1 MKKLFLLLTIFAS
14 SVFSLHATPGEP
26 ENDDLNQVISYYL
39 QKVNADSIESYM
51 QTLEDFGTRFCLASN
66 RKEVALWIKNKFIS
80 LGYPETRL
88 DSFPL
93 NRWYGG
99 NYYQTWQ
106 YNVVATY
113 EGYLNPDQYYM
124 MGGHYDAIVPS
135 SSNPFVIA
143 PGADD
148 NASGVAAAIEV
159 ARIMKQYDY
168 IPESSIKFIAFAA
181 EELGLHGAWHYAN
194 NAANQ
199 NMDIVFMLNND
210 MISYCTLPQSQWT
223 LRIQK
228 YPNSLWVT
236 NLATYI
242 AQVFTELSVT
252 ESTQYIQYSDSWP
265 FYYNGYNAIFLQE
278 NQFTPFYH
286 TVNDL
291 VIHSNLPYTAEM
303 TKVSLGMLIHENGLG
318 TIAGSN
324 CVNPELVSLPVIELE
339 GSTEHYGNHISSEW
353 LITDPWYASNYVAG
367 NERIFEFTLS
377 ENSIL
382 NGSVSCPEGNNAGLF
397 ILGDCPGADNPVQV
411 LELAAGTSGGSFQQL
426 PLPAGTYYAIVSTW
440 PDPEFTSFTL
450 NLSAE
455 PASQQPEMAI
465 TPDEMHFGIV
475 GTGQQSVQQEFTIR
489 NIGNQPLGITDV
501 SITGENASQ
510 FVIANQP
517 GSLPLE
523 LHFGEYA
530 TVAVVFEPTQAGL
543 QTAFFSVTD
552 HLSAVHHVV
561 LTGNGYDGPVISPP
575 YAQDFSGT
583 GLGQIPEGWMQD
595 QDKWSTVNSNFAGG
609 DAPELQFAGTS
620 AQPDHYKLVTNPINA
635 TNATGLEISFLHM
648 LDGIA
653 ANQDAFTLKL
663 QASINGGITWQ
674 DLWLMTNTSGI
685 PSETVSL
692 DLDFLDGEIFLLAW
706 EFEGAPAGINAW
718 YIDNIVISGETSPFL
733 AGDANCDGMVDVLDV
748 VASINFVL
756 GNNPS
761 PFCFE
766 NADVNQDG
774 IVNVL
779 DVVATVNII
788 TGTGKS
794 SRIAM
799 NSGTAYLSLYPGQ
812 INLKSDGTLAG
823 LQFNI
828 SGKNLEFMNL
838 NFELSGYEFAYA
850 MNAQQLTGIIF
861 SFDNKPIPSGDIT
874 LFTYQGNQRE
884 LQWGDVVAANLN
896 AEEVY
901 VEKRIENFIAS
912 ISADDYK
919 LLAYPN
925 PARGN
930 FTVEVDV
937 PHESETIIRIVDLV
951 GREVLR
957 LYDGKLEHGNHVY
970 QIESG
975 HALNKGIYV
984 LYIHAVPYGTSE
996 KIINKNLKLIIQ

>member
-1 MKKLFLLLTIFAS
+1 MKKLFVLLSIFAIS
-14 SVFSLHATPGEP
+14 FLSLQVRANEP
-26 ENDDLNQVISYYL
+26 ANDDLNQVISYYL

-66 RKEVALWIKNKFIS
+66 RKEVAQWIQNKFIS
-80 LGYPETRL
+80 LGYPDTRL
-88 DSFPL
+88 DSFPF

-113 EGYLNPDQYYM
+113 EGYLNPDQYYV

-168 IPESSIKFIAFAA
+168 IPESSIKFMAFAA

-265 FYYNGYNAIFLQE
+265 FYHNGYHAIFLQE

-291 VIHSNLPYTAEM
+291 VIHSNMPYTAEM
-303 TKVSLGMLIHENGLG
+303 VKVSLGMLIHENGLG

-324 CVNPELVSLPVIELE
+324 CGNPELVSLPIIDLE
-339 GSTEHYGNHISSEW
+339 GSTEDYGNHISPEW
-353 LITDPWYASNYVAG
+353 LIADPWYASNYVAG
-367 NERIFEFTLS
+367 NDRIFEFTLS
-377 ENSIL
+377 ENSVL
-382 NGSVSCPEGNNAGLF
+382 DGSVICPEGNNAGLF
-397 ILGDCPGADNPVQV
+397 ILGDCPGADNPTHV
-411 LELAAGTSGGSFQQL
+411 LMLAAGTSGGSFQQL

-440 PDPEFTSFTL
+440 PDPEFTTFSL
-450 NLSAE
+450 NLSAV
-455 PASQQPEMAI
+455 PASQQAEIAI

-475 GTGQQSVQQEFTIR
+475 GTGQQSVPQEFIIR
-489 NIGNQPLGITDV
+489 NIGNQPLGITDI
-501 SITGENASQ
+501 SLTGEDASQ
-510 FVIANQP
+510 FLITNQA
-517 GSLPLE
+517 GTLPLE
-523 LHFGEYA
+523 LHFGEST

-543 QTAFFSVTD
+543 QTAFFTVTD

-583 GLGQIPEGWMQD
+583 GIGQIPEGWTQV
-595 QDKWSTVNSNFAGG
+595 QDKWSTVNSNYAGG
-609 DAPELQFAGTS
+609 DAPELKFAGTS
-620 AQPDHYKLVTNPINA
+620 AQVDSYKLITNPINA
-635 TNATGLEISFLHM
+635 TNTTGLEISFLHM

-653 ANQDAFTLKL
+653 ANQDIFTLKL
-663 QASINGGITWQ
+663 QASTNGGITWQ
-674 DLWLMTNTSGI
+674 DLWLTSSTSGI

-692 DLDFLDGEIFLLAW
+692 DLGFLDGEILLLAW
-706 EFEGAPAGINAW
+706 EFEGAPANINAW
-718 YIDNIVISGETSPFL
+718 YLDNIVLSGETSPFL
-733 AGDANCDGMVDVLDV
+733 AGDANCDEVVDVLDV

-779 DVVATVNII
+779 DVVGTVNII

-823 LQFNI
+823 LQFTIN
-828 SGKNLEFMNL
+828 GKNLEYMNL
-838 NFELSGYEFAYA
+838 NFELNGYEFAYA
-850 MNAQQLTGIIF
+850 VNDQQLTGIIF

-874 LFTYQGNQRE
+874 LFTYEGNQRE
-884 LQWGDVVAANLN
+884 LHWGGVVAANLN
-896 AEEVY
+896 AEEVP
-901 VEKRIENFIAS
+901 VEKRIENFVAS
-912 ISADDYK
+912 IHADEYK
-919 LLAYPN
+919 LLTYPN
-925 PARGN
+925 PARGD

-937 PHESETIIRIVDLV
+937 PFESVV
-951 GREVLR
+951 VLR
-957 LYDGKLEHGNHVY
+957 ILDMVGKEVF
-970 QIESG
+970 
-975 HALNKGIYV
+975 K
-984 LYIHAVPYGTSE
+984 IHEGFLHQGTHQYMISSPPAITAGFYLLHISAIPEGAAE
-996 KIINKNLKLIIQ
+996 KVINKNIKLIMQ